1 VRVILFFVILIL
13 AFSYSCGD
21 DTSQKEEKIPCKV
34 VKVIDGDTFK
44 CTLRSGEEINVRMIG
59 IDTPESR
66 VNPKLERDVSKTG
79 LSREEIISMGKE
91 ATEFT
96 KRLLPKGEVVYL
108 EQDVQKTD
116 RHGRVLAY
124 VWLKDGRMLNEILVR
139 EGMAQVYTI
148 PPNVKYQERL
158 LKAQRLAMEEGKGFW
173 RR

>member
-1 VRVILFFVILIL
+1 VILFFVILIL

-96 KRLLPKGEVVYL
+96 KRFLPEGEVVYL

-116 RHGRVLAY
+116 KYGRVLAY

-173 RR
+173 KR